1 MRKQLITALIG
12 AAFTSA
18 SFAITVEEVI
28 QGYIDNTGGVEA
40 WAALQGM
47 KLQGEMQ
54 QGNMKFP
61 FTVIQLKDG
70 RQATEFEVQGKKL
83 KQQVYD
89 GNVVWSTNFQTMKAE
104 QASSEDLQNFK
115 NNLNDFPFALF
126 DYKKKGYKVELMGEE
141 KFAGTDTYKVKV
153 QQEPLTIDG
162 KQVDDI
168 VYYYFDKDA
177 LVPVGLEGEMK
188 KGPGKGMTMV
198 TQFSDYQEV
207 EGLVI
212 AYTTKMGVKDSP
224 GMVMTFKAVE
234 LNPSVSADVFAQPKA
249 E

>member
-1 MRKQLITALIG
+1 MRKPLVTALFC
-12 AAFTSA
+12 AAFTTS

-28 QGYIDNTGGVEA
+28 QGYIDNTGGAEA
-40 WAALQGM
+40 WKALQGM

-61 FTVIQLKDG
+61 FTLVQLKDG
-70 RQATEFEVQGKKL
+70 RQASEFEVQGKKI
-83 KQQVYD
+83 KQQVFD

-104 QASSEDLQNFK
+104 LASSEDLQNFK
-115 NNLNDFPFALF
+115 NNLNDFPFALL
-126 DYKKKGYKVELMGEE
+126 DYQQKGYQVELMGEE
-141 KFAGTDTYKVKV
+141 KFAGTDTYKIKV
-153 QQEPLTIDG
+153 QQEPLTVDG

-177 LVPVGLEGEMK
+177 LVPVGLEGELR
-188 KGPGKGMTMV
+188 KGPAKGMTMV

-207 EGLVI
+207 NGLVF
-212 AYTTKMGVKDSP
+212 AHTTKVGLKDNP
-224 GMVMTFKAVE
+224 GMVMTIKSVE
-234 LNPSVSADVFAQPKA
+234 LNPTVPAEIFAQPKA